1 MIIDSLRNIHW
12 SNRPGVASFQ
22 DMNELLLLV
31 LGVLAGA
38 LSTLAGLGGGILLVL
53 ILSAWIDPRT
63 ALVTTAPAL
72 LLANAHRAWLFRA
85 DLDRRVAGAFVLGA
99 FPGAL
104 LGSVLTVVLPTEAIA
119 WILLTV
125 ALLAAARGLGWIK
138 WTPPPSALGPA
149 GFAAGSV
156 AATSGAG
163 VLVSPVLLAS
173 GIRGDAFI
181 ATAAATAFAIHV
193 GRILGY
199 GAGGLFSTETLASSA
214 LLAVGLFAGNVVGA
228 RARHR
233 IGERNMTA
241 LTYATLAIVVVL
253 AIAGVA

>member
-1 MIIDSLRNIHW
+1 MPAPH
-12 SNRPGVASFQ
+12 VAG
-22 DMNELLLLV
+22 MNELVLLI
-31 LGVLAGA
+31 LGVFAGA
-38 LSTLAGLGGGILLVL
+38 LSTLAGLGGGMLLVL
-53 ILSAWIDPRT
+53 VLSAWIDPRT

-85 DLDRRVAGAFVLGA
+85 SFDRRVAGAFVLGA

-104 LGSVLTVVLPTEAIA
+104 LGSLLTVVLPAA
-119 WILLTV
+119 ALSWILLAV
-125 ALLAAARGLGWIK
+125 ALLAAARGLGWIT
-138 WTPPPSALGPA
+138 WTPRPGALAPA
-149 GFAAGSV
+149 GLAAGTV

-181 ATAAATAFAIHV
+181 ATASASALAIHV

-199 GAGGLFSTETLASSA
+199 GAGGLLREETLAASA
-214 LLAVGLFAGNVVGA
+214 LLAVGLFAGNLLGT

-233 IGERNMTA
+233 VGERNMTA
-241 LTYATLAIVVVL
+241 LTYGTLGVVVVL
-253 AIAGVA
+253 ATLGVA